1 MVYYTKVLE
10 ANFDAF
16 EKFRQIDG
24 KLRALTLGGALKF
37 KKQRHYPNSLKSEH
51 CWPAVDKEIG
61 NLIQYFTPNTYLVV
75 CILMKKL
82 ARNFSS
88 KGFCYSVYIL

>member
-1 MVYYTKVLE
+1 MMFMLNNSHKIYCHMVYYTKVLE

-37 KKQRHYPNSLKSEH
+37 KK
-51 CWPAVDKEIG
+51 
-61 NLIQYFTPNTYLVV
+61 
-75 CILMKKL
+75 
-82 ARNFSS
+82 
-88 KGFCYSVYIL
+88 